1 MEEKNTEKQEEQ
13 QNYEGT
19 VEQTESGA
27 EKKPGTKEEPKRSGE
42 PEKQEKTAEPEQP
55 LLDEPIQVK
64 DYIYLNILTL
74 EGKAW
79 AYMDLIAHP
88 ETQKHVKDLNQAK
101 LAIDTI
107 DTLFKIVQEY
117 LTHEQKKDLQTRLTN
132 LRLNFVKK

>member
-13 QNYEGT
+13 QNYEET
-19 VEQTESGA
+19 VEQTESGS
-27 EKKPGTKEEPKRSGE
+27 EKKPGTKEEPERSGG
-42 PEKQEKTAEPEQP
+42 PEKQEKTTAPEQP

-88 ETQKHVKDLNQAK
+88 ETQKHLKDLDQAR

-107 DTLFKIVQEY
+107 DTLFKTVQEY
-117 LTHEQKKDLQTRLTN
+117 LTNEQKKDLQTRLTN